1 MKSAAS
7 ITQSAHQ
14 FEKIEKAVK
23 EYTWGN
29 TQVMESLTAVG
40 LNDNMDDDDD
50 DQANLADDDNIDEG
64 NNLQ

>member
-1 MKSAAS
+1 M
-7 ITQSAHQ
+7 
-14 FEKIEKAVK
+14 K
-23 EYTWGN
+23 EYAWGN

-40 LNDNMDDDDD
+40 LNDNMDYDDD

>member
-23 EYTWGN
+23 EYARGN

-40 LNDNMDDDDD
+40 LNDNMDNDDD

>member
-23 EYTWGN
+23 EYAWGN
-29 TQVMESLTAVG
+29 TQVMESLIAVG
-40 LNDNMDDDDD
+40 LNDNMDDDD

-64 NNLQ
+64 NSLQ